1 MGKIFLREIIEEIS
15 MGPFGSDIK
24 VDNYISEGVPVL
36 NGSNLEG
43 TKLNENSFNY
53 VSEEKA
59 ITLKK
64 ANAKRGDIVI
74 THRGTLGQISYIPEN
89 SKYDNYVIS
98 QSQFRV
104 RLKKD
109 LADPV
114 YLVYYFHTSEGQK
127 RLLAN
132 KCHVGV
138 PALAQ
143 ATTNFKLIEIILPPL
158 HTQKKIAAVLSTLDA
173 KIELNQR
180 MNAELEAMAKTLYD
194 YWFVQYD
201 FPDKNGKP
209 YKSSGGKMVWNA
221 ELKREVP
228 EGWEVGT
235 INDFGEIITGGTPS
249 TVDDD
254 NFCENGTAW
263 ITPKDL
269 SDTENKYIKKGGT
282 DITHKGLKTSSAKLM
297 PAGSVLLTTR
307 APIGYLAI
315 ARNEVT
321 TNQGFKSI
329 VPKAEF
335 GSEYVYYTIHSIV
348 PKLQILGVGSTFRE
362 ISKEVFSKVPVALP
376 PSEIIQEFKN
386 VINALAERKMQS
398 EDEIH
403 ELISVRDWLL
413 PLLMNGQVRVK
424 GAGVYEMREEELGM
438 VAEGEIIISKIKSI
452 K

>member
-1 MGKIFLREIIEEIS
+1 MPSLNTELMDGLPIFL
-15 MGPFGSDIK
+15 P
-24 VDNYISEGVPVL
+24 
-36 NGSNLEG
+36 
-43 TKLNENSFNY
+43 
-53 VSEEKA
+53 
-59 ITLKK
+59 
-64 ANAKRGDIVI
+64 
-74 THRGTLGQISYIPEN
+74 
-89 SKYDNYVIS
+89 
-98 QSQFRV
+98 
-104 RLKKD
+104 
-109 LADPV
+109 
-114 YLVYYFHTSEGQK
+114 
-127 RLLAN
+127 N
-132 KCHVGV
+132 KNI
-138 PALAQ
+138 Q
-143 ATTNFKLIEIILPPL
+143 D
-158 HTQKKIAAVLSTLDA
+158 KIAAVLSALDA

-201 FPDKNGKP
+201 FPDENGKP
-209 YKSSGGKMVWNA
+209 YKSSGGKMVLNA
-221 ELKREVP
+221 ELKRDVP
-228 EGWEVGT
+228 ERWEVGT

-249 TVDDD
+249 TLDDD
-254 NFCENGTAW
+254 NFCEYGTAW

-329 VPKAEF
+329 VPKPEF

-386 VINALAERKMQS
+386 IINALAERKMQS

-424 GAGVYEMREEELGM
+424 GVGVYEMKEEELGM
-438 VAEGEIIISKIKSI
+438 VAEG
-452 K
+452 